1 MTTFYFL
8 RLKTVD
14 RQSLTIIFTLSIPNV
29 IRMHV
34 GKKEVEKPSNRR
46 EQITVH
52 YNSWCIFRA
61 TPFGKQA
68 DLSVCKVIKSY
79 LRRNYPAVMLS
90 GNEYPRT
97 LNLRVRRLKADTTI
111 NGK

>member
-8 RLKTVD
+8 RLTTVD
-14 RQSLTIIFTLSIPNV
+14 RQSPTIIFTLSIPNV

-34 GKKEVEKPSNRR
+34 EFQVGKPSSRR
-46 EQITVH
+46 ELITVH

-68 DLSVCKVIKSY
+68 DLPVCEVIKSC

-97 LNLRVRRLKADTTI
+97 LNLRVGRLKADTTI